1 MAHFIAGTRG
11 AQSREID
18 HTVDMTALNDKQPAS
33 EENGE
38 ALLHT
43 QRLAGI
49 GTLTAGIAHELTNP
63 INIITATCSNLLSQL
78 EDESL
83 SNEELRHYAKMIEH
97 SAWRCA
103 RLIGTLRQYT
113 YLNGQEFVPCE
124 LNNLVESALVLVAYE
139 FERNYNIIFERNLA
153 RDLDQVPCDQNQL
166 IQVLINLLIN
176 ARDAMP
182 PEGGAVR
189 LTTGRLPDGQGQFVE
204 VSDSGHGIDPELM
217 PRIFEPF
224 VTSKPVEEGTGLG
237 LSIAAEIMEG
247 HGGRIEAHNNDAGGA
262 TFTMILPSE

>member
-1 MAHFIAGTRG
+1 
-11 AQSREID
+11 
-18 HTVDMTALNDKQPAS
+18 MTALNDKLPGS

-63 INIITATCSNLLSQL
+63 INIITATCSNLLNQL
-78 EDESL
+78 DDDSL
-83 SNEELRHYAKMIEH
+83 SSEELRHYAEMIEH

-103 RLIGTLRQYT
+103 RLIDTLRQYT
-113 YLNGQEFVPCE
+113 YLNGQQIVPCE
-124 LNNLVESALVLVAYE
+124 LNNLIESALVLVAYE
-139 FERNYNIIFERNLA
+139 FERNYNIIFERDLA
-153 RDLDQVPCDQNQL
+153 GDLEQVPCDKNQL

-176 ARDAMP
+176 ARDAIP
-182 PEGGAVR
+182 PEGGVVR

-204 VSDSGHGIDPELM
+204 VSDSGHGIDSELM

-224 VTSKPVEEGTGLG
+224 ITTKPIEEGTGLG

-247 HGGRIEAHNNDAGGA
+247 HGGRLEARNNEKGGA
-262 TFTMILPSE
+262 IFTMILPPE